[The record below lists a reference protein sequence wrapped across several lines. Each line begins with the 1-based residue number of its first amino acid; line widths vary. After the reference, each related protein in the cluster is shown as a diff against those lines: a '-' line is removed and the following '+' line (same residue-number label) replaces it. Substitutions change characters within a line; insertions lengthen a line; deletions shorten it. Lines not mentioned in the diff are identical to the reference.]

1 MKVEGPFV
9 DWPPNL
15 LEEVMEALYAKRS
28 GLKHL
33 IHLVIQ
39 PQMTSFSIK
48 AQFSIFDKS
57 RLVVPGSSH
66 ILVTSFLVFCHL
78 GCCMV
83 FCTMF
88 SVWAGQNEK

>member
-39 PQMTSFSIK
+39 PQMTSFSIR

-57 RLVVPGSSH
+57 RLVPGSSH

-78 GCCMV
+78 GCMV
-83 FCTMF
+83 FCAML
-88 SVWAGQNEK
+88 SVWARQNEK

>member
-15 LEEVMEALYAKRS
+15 LEEVMEAIYAKRS

-39 PQMTSFSIK
+39 PHMTSFSIK
-48 AQFSIFDKS
+48 VMAFPVVEFSRQGYKIRK
-57 RLVVPGSSH
+57 
-66 ILVTSFLVFCHL
+66 VF
-78 GCCMV
+78 G
-83 FCTMF
+83 
-88 SVWAGQNEK
+88 